1 MGDSMIKKYEDI
13 LKGIRNIQMAN
24 IDNQDLLKLG
34 LEPLYLKVRPVYIN
48 LSGDIF
54 YSTTD
59 HYNCQLSEDVKKILS
74 IMNSNEYERI
84 RCDSIY
90 NNDIYNCQFIIYKEQ
105 IFFDSLLSFQAY
117 KKFSY
122 IREYFQTAYGVTK
135 QFYEPS
141 KIEIYQRYY
150 EPLMLKENGWPEVK
164 YVNYN
169 LLPKEYLDLFYLM
182 SIEDFSL
189 HKNPHSISGRDVRD
203 SLNYN
208 ANIFWNFKNSLSI
221 IDAYNL
227 DTMNLLN
234 SIKSTK
240 SNVYSS
246 LYELACKSKNMKKT
260 VKELLIELNV
270 YQEYEKWLEKKP
282 RFNSKEDWK
291 TEMYFWTTFDLLVQ
305 FIGFDKIEIQ
315 RSRTITTTK
324 SNIYEEF
331 FNLLIMEWDI
341 VQLPKLIFDED
352 KQKFIWLPVNDLVT
366 TGEDRECEEEIKL
379 IKKYVPYDERY
390 KYLK

>member
-1 MGDSMIKKYEDI
+1 
-13 LKGIRNIQMAN
+13 MAN

-150 EPLMLKENGWPEVK
+150 EPLILKENSWPEVK

-221 IDAYNL
+221 TDAYNL

-260 VKELLIELNV
+260 VK
-270 YQEYEKWLEKKP
+270 
-282 RFNSKEDWK
+282 
-291 TEMYFWTTFDLLVQ
+291 
-305 FIGFDKIEIQ
+305 
-315 RSRTITTTK
+315 
-324 SNIYEEF
+324 
-331 FNLLIMEWDI
+331 
-341 VQLPKLIFDED
+341 
-352 KQKFIWLPVNDLVT
+352 
-366 TGEDRECEEEIKL
+366 
-379 IKKYVPYDERY
+379 
-390 KYLK
+390 